1 MRRSIF
7 VIACVCLMMLA
18 ACAPAQQPAAPQQP
32 SAPAAVPEVRPL
44 APAALPVSDPPEVTT
59 IEMDADTQSRLKTAF
74 TSSANIAVSQ
84 NFYKMKVGES
94 KVFGLAFRA
103 VNAAPDQYQM
113 KFGLTRAYDKST
125 NIITRETSQ
134 VQRWIERNG
143 ITTQENAFP
152 IEALDPRDERIYP
165 FLIEVKPTLTDGT
178 PTPPGSY
185 EFHFEVFNQGD
196 RAMITNSYAE
206 TKITVLVE
214 P

>member
-18 ACAPAQQPAAPQQP
+18 ACAPAQPAAPQQP

-44 APAALPVSDPPEVTT
+44 PPAALPVSDPPEVTVV
-59 IEMDADTQSRLKTAF
+59 EMDADTQSRLKTAF

-94 KVFGLAFRA
+94 KVFGVAFRA
-103 VNAAPDQYQM
+103 VNAATDSYQM
-113 KFGLTRAYDKST
+113 RFGLTRAYDKST

-134 VQRWIERNG
+134 VQRWIELNG

-152 IEALDPRDERIYP
+152 IESLDPRGEKIYP
-165 FLIEVKPTLTDGT
+165 FLIDVKPTLTDGT

-185 EFHFEVFNQGD
+185 EFHFEVFNKGP
-196 RAMITNSYAE
+196 RAAITNPYAE
-206 TKITVLVE
+206 IKITVLVE